1 MRARVGDSQSK
12 QLAHEAAEVGDLIS
26 LEALRK
32 KHVDIMALDGL
43 GRTPLWYAE
52 QSCHFKVVEYL
63 KEQEELVG
71 KRRAREKSKSKV
83 RCSSS
88 KGDPP
93 SIKVKSTFEEVRSPD
108 ASQQELELPQMAA
121 AEDPE
126 MKLQVLQE
134 RNFHLTLSGMA
145 EQSAKEASNTENFI
159 CDADRCMPCVVGQET
174 EISGGSIKK
183 GHDFM
188 LLAPL
193 PLTKEVSTSEAER
206 KATRRKKNKAGKK
219 SQASHKLSEQDIA
232 VKSGL
237 QSALAGPESLVDDR
251 THAGEQVLGAP
262 NKESSNEALSHLLG
276 GSEEIKMNMVT
287 CEYLPNL
294 PVLTT
299 GERSLKCM
307 ATCESDNSKHVNKLL
322 QEALVS
328 GVVENLE
335 AAIQTCMV
343 PESGAD
349 DALLKKVRVALAK
362 RLKRVEKSTQMERE
376 LAAAV
381 NERSSRRLL
390 AAIVAI
396 EHVPRL
402 AAAFAEKITEA
413 RSVLLEIQK
422 EERFVKKDALE
433 NVVSDSD
440 IEAASISLECGKETG
455 HGAKDTL
462 VVQARKVRESKG
474 TESVLGPKK
483 EHSEAQVKENRKGL
497 LKIHTERQLSTTCKR
512 EDGDSERLLFQN
524 DLVRNG
530 CPKGRGEGKSFRGFS
545 QPLLKL
551 QDSSPFI
558 ELKHERVFPSA
569 FLRSSGNTQFKEE
582 RPPLLPTPAYA
593 VAPLPVDHA
602 TRSVIQPPR
611 HKDHP
616 ALLLERIPITP
627 QLFPISQGAPFGYSY
642 REVLEGKAD
651 VSEGFTSLKDS
662 ASEFNELGPSHISQ
676 LFPPCSSH
684 QLFST
689 NSDLY
694 NPWSSGFPEQGASVF
709 QPRPSLT
716 NIESAHLAGDFVPSS
731 TTLFSSAY
739 GESDEFLNSIGFTAS
754 NFPGVLPSHHVHS
767 PVHLRASE
775 CNGSSLPAFVQQAL
789 SCTCDDDDYEQ
800 VEPVNSSSSMNS
812 SALCFPELKGSL
824 DDAKQDQSFGSCLEP
839 MFKKKA
845 SQLSFFNQDFQ
856 HLSQMH
862 LQQSGI
868 LDTSLG
874 VSCSVCLD
882 NPKDATLISCGHQ
895 LCKGCA
901 EQMHRL
907 HHPCPVCNRM
917 IETVLSLCS

>member
-1 MRARVGDSQSK
+1 
-12 QLAHEAAEVGDLIS
+12 
-26 LEALRK
+26 
-32 KHVDIMALDGL
+32 
-43 GRTPLWYAE
+43 
-52 QSCHFKVVEYL
+52 
-63 KEQEELVG
+63 
-71 KRRAREKSKSKV
+71 
-83 RCSSS
+83 
-88 KGDPP
+88 
-93 SIKVKSTFEEVRSPD
+93 
-108 ASQQELELPQMAA
+108 
-121 AEDPE
+121 
-126 MKLQVLQE
+126 MKLQFLQE
-134 RNFHLTLSGMA
+134 RNFHLTHSGLA
-145 EQSAKEASNTENFI
+145 EQSAKEASNTSFAKENFI

-174 EISGGSIKK
+174 EISSGSLKK

-188 LLAPL
+188 LLASL
-193 PLTKEVSTSEAER
+193 PSTKEVSTSEAER
-206 KATRRKKNKAGKK
+206 NATRRKKNKAGKK
-219 SQASHKLSEQDIA
+219 SQASHELSEQDTA

-237 QSALAGPESLVDDR
+237 QSPLADPESLVNDFR
-251 THAGEQVLGAP
+251 THAGEQALGAP

-276 GSEEIKMNMVT
+276 GSEEIKMDVVT
-287 CEYLPNL
+287 CKDLPNL

-381 NERSSRRLL
+381 NERSSRRLV

-396 EHVPRL
+396 EHVPRF
-402 AAAFAEKITEA
+402 AAALAEKITEA

-433 NVVSDSD
+433 NVVSDSVVD
-440 IEAASISLECGKETG
+440 AASISLECGKEIG
-455 HGAKDTL
+455 YGAKDTL
-462 VVQARKVRESKG
+462 VVQARKVRERKG

-497 LKIHTERQLSTTCKR
+497 LKIHTERQLSPTCKR
-512 EDGDSERLLFQN
+512 EDVDSERLLFQN
-524 DLVRNG
+524 DLGTNG
-530 CPKGRGEGKSFRGFS
+530 CPKGRGDGKSLRGFS

-551 QDSSPFI
+551 QDSSAFI

-569 FLRSSGNTQFKEE
+569 LLRSSGNTQPKEE

-593 VAPLPVDHA
+593 VTALPVDHA

-611 HKDHP
+611 HEDHP

-651 VSEGFTSLKDS
+651 VSEGLTSLKDS

-676 LFPPCSSH
+676 LFPPCSFP

-709 QPRPSLT
+709 QPRPSRT

-731 TTLFSSAY
+731 TTLFSSAF
-739 GESDEFLNSIGFTAS
+739 GEGDESLNSIGFTAS
-754 NFPGVLPSHHVHS
+754 NFPGALPSHHMHS

-775 CNGSSLPAFVQQAL
+775 CNGSSLPAFVQQTL

-800 VEPVNSSSSMNS
+800 VEPVNSAPSMNS
-812 SALCFPELKGSL
+812 SALCFPEELKGSL

-839 MFKKKA
+839 MFKKA

-882 NPKDATLISCGHQ
+882 NPKDATLISCGHE
-895 LCKGCA
+895 LCKGCV